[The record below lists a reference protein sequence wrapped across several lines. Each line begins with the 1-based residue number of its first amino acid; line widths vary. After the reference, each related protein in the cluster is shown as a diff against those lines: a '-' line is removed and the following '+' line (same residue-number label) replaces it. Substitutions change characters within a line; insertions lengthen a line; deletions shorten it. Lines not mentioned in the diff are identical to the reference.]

1 MVCGELTKLNFFDVT
16 LDHWQEIFA
25 TVKRT
30 SFLLQMIDEIVVLH
44 EAYQFLLKKYV
55 CKSKRSKEGQNDND
69 DNNEDD
75 DDDTSAKT

>member
-1 MVCGELTKLNFFDVT
+1 
-16 LDHWQEIFA
+16 
-25 TVKRT
+25 
-30 SFLLQMIDEIVVLH
+30 MIDEIVVLH

-69 DNNEDD
+69 DNNDED